1 MKASSLSL
9 AAVLTVAT
17 FSSASAGFVRGPVRN
32 GFVARAPFA
41 RHANPPSAFR
51 PGPGATNDFR
61 HFRRGFWPVFPAF
74 FPNPAAP
81 LSGAVAS
88 TGDDR
93 GTTFSAP
100 SYSTTI
106 VMAAPQYAY
115 APAPPL
121 ATAGGPKIIT
131 IGAPA
136 RSAHWRKTPIVIYGS
151 ASVGRSY

>member
-17 FSSASAGFVRGPVRN
+17 FSSASAGFVRGPVRS
-32 GFVARAPFA
+32 GFFAHAPFA
-41 RHANPPSAFR
+41 RHANPLTAFR
-51 PGPGATNDFR
+51 PGPGATNDFQ

-74 FPNPAAP
+74 FPNPAP
-81 LSGAVAS
+81 SLSGSEAS

-93 GTTFSAP
+93 AIAFNAP
-100 SYSTTI
+100 SYGTTI
-106 VMAAPQYAY
+106 VMAAPQYSYAS
-115 APAPPL
+115 APAL

-131 IGAPA
+131 IGGPA

>member
-17 FSSASAGFVRGPVRN
+17 FSSASAGFVRGPVRP
-32 GFVARAPFA
+32 GFFGQTPFA
-41 RHANPPSAFR
+41 RHANPPAAFR
-51 PGPGATNDFR
+51 PGPGATNDFQ

-74 FPNPAAP
+74 FPYPAAP
-81 LSGAVAS
+81 LSGAEAS

-106 VMAAPQYAY
+106 VMAAPQYGHVS
-115 APAPPL
+115 APAL
-121 ATAGGPKIIT
+121 ASVGGPKIIT

-136 RSAHWRKTPIVIYGS
+136 RSAHWRKMPIVVYGS